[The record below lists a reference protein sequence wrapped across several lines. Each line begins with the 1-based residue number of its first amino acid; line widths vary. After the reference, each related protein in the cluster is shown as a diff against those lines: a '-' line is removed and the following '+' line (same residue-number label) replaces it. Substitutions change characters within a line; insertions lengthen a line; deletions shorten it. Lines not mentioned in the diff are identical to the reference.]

1 MLASPI
7 FDASST
13 PSCKAKTFVILA
25 GKGDGRTLLEA
36 AIEEPWLS
44 RIITPMLEG
53 LPSFEATPSTFIL
66 MKPDGGG
73 LHLVEGGTRGMLE
86 YEHASL

>member
-66 MKPDGGG
+66 MKPDGGSPFG
-73 LHLVEGGTRGMLE
+73 RGRD
-86 YEHASL
+86 